1 MKTALRALLLLL
13 AALVGLVILGRGIV
27 EVVAVRM
34 PGHEDISARLVEGS
48 ILIAAGIAV
57 LSVAIEQLNC
67 WRTHHKDDSLL

>member
-1 MKTALRALLLLL
+1 MKTVLRAVLLLL

-27 EVVAVRM
+27 EVVAMRM
-34 PGHEDISARLVEGS
+34 PGHEDISAHLVEGS

-67 WRTHHKDDSLL
+67 WRTHRKDESLL